1 MRLFLVV
8 FKQCVLGPLQIRE
21 IDPHNRTII
30 SALPQ
35 HSISLVVK
43 LDKAGWPSMDIK
55 YDLRL
60 PMQIQ
65 CREKTFK
72 ERINQKATGISFQWF

>member
-1 MRLFLVV
+1 MRLFWQFSNSVSLALY
-8 FKQCVLGPLQIRE
+8 KYAKLTPTQSN
-21 IDPHNRTII
+21 HNFRITTT
-30 SALPQ
+30 Q
-35 HSISLVVK
+35 HSLVVK